1 MAKKKKPS
9 AGLSKKKKSSI
20 VKMAKKGKDIGKPGK
35 GFAKIV
41 KKTSKKYGKKRAQK
55 IAAAQLWKM
64 MGK

>member
-1 MAKKKKPS
+1 MVKKKKPS
-9 AGLSKKKKSSI
+9 SEISKKKKSSI

-41 KKTSKKYGKKRAQK
+41 KKASKKYGKKSAQK
-55 IAAAQLWKM
+55 IAAAQMWKM